1 MAELENNKIHSAAII
16 NKGAKIG
23 DNVSIGPF
31 SIVGSEVII
40 DDGVNIGP
48 NVVIEGRTTIH
59 KNARIF
65 QFASIGA
72 CPQDLKYAGED
83 TSTEIGENT
92 VIREFVTIHKGTAQ
106 GTGITK
112 IGKNCLVMAYC
123 HVAHDCLL
131 GNNVI
136 MANGATMGG
145 HVEIGNYVVIGGL
158 SAIHQFCHIGDYA
171 FIGGMSGINKD
182 IPPFVKYWGIKGK
195 IYGLNLVGLKRN
207 GFTREQLDNIKDVYR
222 KVFKGDEP
230 LTQVTKRLLDGENLS
245 LEAGMFLNFIANAKR
260 GVPTCRDESE
270 LNGD

>member
-1 MAELENNKIHSAAII
+1 MIELENDMIHTAAII

-23 DNVSIGPF
+23 SNVSIGPF
-31 SIVGSEVII
+31 SIVGHEVVIE
-40 DDGVNIGP
+40 DGVTIGP
-48 NVVIEGRTTIH
+48 NVVIEGRTIIH
-59 KNARIF
+59 KNAKIF

-72 CPQDLKYAGED
+72 PPQDLKYAGED
-83 TSTEIGENT
+83 TAVEIGENT
-92 VIREFVTIHKGTAQ
+92 IIREFVTIHKGTAQ

-112 IGKNCLVMAYC
+112 IGKNCLIMAYC

-131 GNNVI
+131 GDNVI

-145 HVEIGNYVVIGGL
+145 HVEIGNHVVIGGL

-207 GFTREQLDNIKDVYR
+207 GFAREQLDNIKEVYR
-222 KVFKGDEP
+222 KVFKGEEP
-230 LTQVTKRLLDGENLS
+230 LTRVTRKLLEENNLS
-245 LEAGMFLNFIANAKR
+245 FESAMFLNFIAASKR